1 MKAKKVVAVGLVM
14 SMLLGI
20 MGCGSSTESQSETA
34 AETETTETAAAETQE
49 SGEAEET
56 QETEDTG
63 AEETYVI
70 GNIMI
75 TSAGQSDQLNDQA
88 IHDFFEE
95 KGSEVVTLDMEIDIV
110 KANKCIEDLI
120 ALGVDGII
128 LNGISWEGHN
138 SAIKE
143 AYEAG
148 IPVIVGYNRVT
159 CDDYVV
165 AQVHSD
171 DYGAGVAA
179 GEDCIEKTGGT
190 GKVIILDNPGASCV
204 EDRTDGFEA
213 TVVEAGMTVA
223 ATMSCSGVEDS
234 QKTISDL
241 LQAHPDVAAIMCNC
255 DLSATG
261 AIAALKAAGMAG
273 DVLVYA
279 VDGNQENLEFI
290 ADGMQTGTSFTNNY
304 NIGWTMAETMYDYL
318 CGETISEKDI
328 SLPITFVNSE
338 NVAEFLEQ

>member
-1 MKAKKVVAVGLVM
+1 MKMKKMLAIGLAVSMVLGVV
-14 SMLLGI
+14 
-20 MGCGSSTESQSETA
+20 GCGK
-34 AETETTETAAAETQE
+34 TTETAQ
-49 SGEAEET
+49 EAE
-56 QETEDTG
+56 QETATEEVTKTEDGSDEGTG
-63 AEETYVI
+63 GKKFVI

-75 TSAGQSDQLNDQA
+75 TSAGQSDQLNDKA
-88 IHDFFEE
+88 IHEFFEE
-95 KGSEVVTLDMEIDIV
+95 KGGEVVTLDMEIDIV
-110 KANKCIEDLI
+110 KANKCVEDLI

-143 AYEAG
+143 AYDAG

-171 DYGAGVAA
+171 DYGAGVEA
-179 GEDCIEKTGGT
+179 GKDCIEKTGGT
-190 GKVIILDNPGASCV
+190 GEVIILDNPGASCV

-213 TVVEAGMTVA
+213 TVVDAGMTVA
-223 ATMSCSGVEDS
+223 AKMSCSGVEDS
-234 QKTISDL
+234 QTTISDL
-241 LQAHPDVAAIMCNC
+241 LQAHPDVVAIMCNC

-261 AIAALKAAGMAG
+261 AIAALKAAGLAG
-273 DVLVYA
+273 KVLVYA

-290 ADGMQTGTSFTNNY
+290 KDGMQTGTSFTNNY
-304 NIGWTMAETMYDYL
+304 NIGWTMAETMYNYL
-318 CGETISEKDI
+318 CGETIAEKDI

-338 NVAEFLEQ
+338 NVQEFLQ

>member
-1 MKAKKVVAVGLVM
+1 MKMKKTVAVGVAV
-14 SMLLGI
+14 SMLCLLT
-20 MGCGSSTESQSETA
+20 GCGDAATDAGQTTQAAQTQQSP
-34 AETETTETAAAETQE
+34 Q
-49 SGEAEET
+49 ET
-56 QETEDTG
+56 QETAVETG
-63 AEETYVI
+63 SEESTEGQAFKV

-95 KGSEVVTLDMEIDIV
+95 RGGEVVTLDMEIDIV
-110 KANKCIEDLI
+110 KANQCIEDLI
-120 ALGVDGII
+120 ALGVDGIV

-138 SAIKE
+138 SAIRE
-143 AYEAG
+143 AYDAG

-159 CDDYVV
+159 CDEYVI

-190 GKVIILDNPGASCV
+190 GKVFILDNPGASCV

-234 QKTISDL
+234 QATVSDL

-255 DLSATG
+255 DLAATG
-261 AIAALKAAGMAG
+261 AIAALRAAGLAG
-273 DVLVYA
+273 EVLVYA
-279 VDGNQENLEFI
+279 VDGNQENLQFI
-290 ADGMQTGTSFTNNY
+290 ADGMQAGTSFTNNY
-304 NIGWTMAETMYDYL
+304 NIGYTMAETMYNYL
-318 CGETISEKDI
+318 CGETIEEKDI
-328 SLPITFVNSE
+328 SLPITFVNSD
-338 NVAEFLEQ
+338 NVQEFLEK